1 MNVQAFDDVVNGPME
16 QVAIDQI
23 ENEVQRS
30 QFLAIDVNAIR
41 RVKKRNKFNP
51 DRYRMKAKVFNSD
64 KTRHLEGLLD
74 TGCNTDA
81 FSLEA
86 CKKLGIADDIKRN
99 ESLATGVDGH
109 NLKVIGSV
117 QATVHVGDVPYT
129 STFPVLDKI
138 EGFDVMIGT
147 KFMQSVNLM
156 TKVVDLMKDNLGADN
171 VERTN

>member
-1 MNVQAFDDVVNGPME
+1 ME
-16 QVAIDQI
+16 QIAIDEI
-23 ENEVQRS
+23 ENEVQKS
-30 QFLAIDVNAIR
+30 QFLAINVNAIR
-41 RVKKRNKFNP
+41 KVKKHNKFNP

-81 FSLEA
+81 FSLDA
-86 CKKLGIADDIKRN
+86 CKKLGIAENIKRKD
-99 ESLATGVDGH
+99 SLASGVDGH

-117 QATVHVGDVPYT
+117 KATVHVGDVPYT

-156 TKVVDLMKDNLGADN
+156 TKVVDLMKDNLGCEN